1 MILLS
6 KKLCMAKD
14 IGIHGNLFGGI
25 MMSWIDEAAATYAS
39 EYCKTSSLVTIKV
52 GEMVFKKPVKAGN
65 HIRIYGDV
73 LRLGNTSITLTV
85 EARRYNV
92 ISSEETIVCST
103 EITFVRIDE
112 DGTPLKIERPIETKT
127 ELL

>member
-1 MILLS
+1 
-6 KKLCMAKD
+6 MAKD

-39 EYCKTSSLVTIKV
+39 EYCRTSSLVTVKM

-73 LRLGNTSITLTV
+73 SHLGNTSITLNV

-92 ISSEETIVCST
+92 LSSEETVVCST
-103 EITFVRIDE
+103 NITFVRIDE
-112 DGTPLKIERPIETKT
+112 EGNPIRIEIPRITEKGKKYIEDVILTC
-127 ELL
+127 